1 MSSYRVNHRRVASL
15 PPTPELSRDNRHQMH
30 NRGDSED
37 DDSESSIDIMMND
50 MSNGAMDGSSVFSE
64 QYTATPINNGRTAKD
79 IFVIDVSKSS
89 FAALCVLHS
98 SLCPCTHLSHFPL
111 HPQWSNSFVV
121 IAFIGTWRDPQWLDS
136 RLSSI
141 EEMPL
146 NMPGTFRGHYSTI
159 STALYTDSLCI
170 KAETTSQAMSFK
182 ACMSIYWW

>member
-15 PPTPELSRDNRHQMH
+15 PPTPELSRDNRHRMH

-50 MSNGAMDGSSVFSE
+50 MSNGAMDGSNVFSE
-64 QYTATPINNGRTAKD
+64 QYTATPINNGRTAQD

-89 FAALCVLHS
+89 FTALHVHYS
-98 SLCPCTHLSHFPL
+98 SLCPYTRLSHFPL
-111 HPQWSNSFVV
+111 HPQWGP
-121 IAFIGTWRDPQWLDS
+121 IALLLLHSLGHDVHDPQWLDS

-146 NMPGTFRGHYSTI
+146 NMPSTFRGHYYTI
-159 STALYTDSLCI
+159 SIYCTLYRFSLH
-170 KAETTSQAMSFK
+170 
-182 ACMSIYWW
+182 